1 MMLLEAKM
9 LLFENSIHRLFM
21 IQNEL
26 DNLLEMEN
34 GEIDDMSDLICQMKD
49 GFVKKYKYIMTEEQ
63 IEYIYNI

>member
-1 MMLLEAKM
+1 MLILSKI

-26 DNLLEMEN
+26 DNLLEMDN

-49 GFVKKYKYIMTEEQ
+49 GFVRKYKYLMSEEQ

>member
-1 MMLLEAKM
+1 MLIISKI

-26 DNLLEMEN
+26 DNLLEMDN

-49 GFVKKYKYIMTEEQ
+49 GFIRKYKYLMSEEQ